1 MMREVSKSKSLPL
14 FILFLVSMFLLS
26 QWLKIIKK
34 VSSVSVI
41 TTFYLCHL
49 NANAPKSLIVSSILN
64 VENETL
70 SEIFHHCEN
79 GQFAES
85 LKTES
90 LQSSSVSR

>member
-49 NANAPKSLIVSSILN
+49 NANAPNSSIVSSILN
-64 VENETL
+64 IEKWDFFRDFSPLCLAVIL
-70 SEIFHHCEN
+70 RPF
-79 GQFAES
+79 
-85 LKTES
+85 L
-90 LQSSSVSR
+90 LVVVSQK